1 MKNLQFMWA
10 IVALLVSCTQTPEEK
25 ANVLIE
31 ERVKSQ
37 LFHPETYDPVETI
50 VDSAFMPFDDPA
62 LYKKIALFCTAY
74 SDIEK
79 CESKVKDAKL
89 SMNYWDDPFYLSFGR
104 NKYKEAKEEYEEAL
118 AKLEEVNSN
127 VNNML
132 DDIKQYMQK
141 EKHFIGYKVKH
152 RYRASTNSG
161 NTLFGATEY
170 LINQDFTQIVYEQ
183 DMDDIEYQ
191 AVHLIIE
198 NIINEANGSSDIL
211 QQSK

>member
-1 MKNLQFMWA
+1 MKNLSFWGA

-25 ANVLIE
+25 ANVLIK

-50 VDSAFMPFDDPA
+50 VDSAFMPFDEPA
-62 LYKKIALFCTAY
+62 FYKKIALLCTTY
-74 SDIEK
+74 SEIEK
-79 CESKVKDAKL
+79 CESKVKDAKS
-89 SMNYWDDPFYLSFGR
+89 SMNYWDDPFSSSFGR

-118 AKLEEVNSN
+118 ANLEEVNNN

-132 DDIKQYMQK
+132 EDIKQYMQK

-161 NTLFGATEY
+161 NTVFGATEF
-170 LINQDFTQIVYEQ
+170 LINQDFTRIVYEQ
-183 DMDDIEYQ
+183 DMDGLEYQ
-191 AVHLIIE
+191 TVHLIIE
-198 NIINEANGSSDIL
+198 NIINGADGNSDIL